1 MKCAICGIAIDSI
14 EKMLEQDWIASFF
27 DGEDEHGPLC
37 PSCTD
42 TLLYIAPNGEFELKE
57 EYRGKIGHY
66 LRESGFLKIFY
77 GKSIYYF
84 SLIFDLSKT

>member
-1 MKCAICGIAIDSI
+1 MMKCAICGITIDSV

-42 TLLYIAPNGEFELKE
+42 TLLYIAPDGEFELKE
-57 EYRGKIGHY
+57 EYRGKIIYHDHI
-66 LRESGFLKIFY
+66 LTHETDHFEEIVLGFILN
-77 GKSIYYF
+77 
-84 SLIFDLSKT
+84 